1 MFLNIKHLFLLKEA
15 KMVSDKKGL
24 STIVV
29 TLILIVLSLVAV
41 GAVWLIVNPML
52 KSSSSSADITS
63 KCLAVSIDAIQVNCS
78 NGATN
83 VMCGITLSRSGTGTD
98 AIGGVKLIFKNST
111 NGISSTSV
119 IDVSGNIEALVTK
132 RVNSV
137 DTLVSITNRVSAVTV
152 TPYFED
158 SSGNEKLCSQ
168 QSTFNF

>member
-1 MFLNIKHLFLLKEA
+1 MFLNIKRLFLLKEA

-52 KSSSSSADITS
+52 KSSSQSADITS
-63 KCLAVSIDAIQVNCS
+63 KCLTVSIDATQINCY

-83 VMCGITLSRSGTGTD
+83 VMCNITLSRSGTGTD
-98 AIGGVKLIFKNST
+98 TIGGVKLIFRNST
-111 NGISSTSV
+111 SGVSSTAAV
-119 IDVSGNIEALVTK
+119 DVSGNIEALVTK
-132 RVNSV
+132 RINAV
-137 DTLVSITNRVSAVTV
+137 DTLVPIANRVSAVAI